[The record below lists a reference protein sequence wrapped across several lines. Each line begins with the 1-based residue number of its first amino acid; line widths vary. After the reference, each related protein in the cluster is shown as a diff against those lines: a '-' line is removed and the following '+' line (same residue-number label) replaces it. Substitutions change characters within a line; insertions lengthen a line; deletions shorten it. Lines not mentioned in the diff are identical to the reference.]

1 MVERDRWLSYREAA
15 TALGLNPNAVAAR
28 ARRARWAKRLRNDG
42 IAEILVPTLLLE
54 SPPNPS
60 PANGHRGTAGGKTD
74 GETNDV
80 ILTTLQGAL
89 AELNRALER
98 EVAARQALQTQ
109 VDGLRN
115 ELAAAR
121 VANAVAQQQM
131 AAERERRE
139 RAIRQL
145 APLERKVAEHENRQ
159 KQRGFWARVFD
170 R

>member
-1 MVERDRWLSYREAA
+1 MVEGDQWLSYREAA

-28 ARRARWAKRLRNDG
+28 ARRGHWSKRLRNDG
-42 IAEILVPTLLLE
+42 IAEILVPALLLE
-54 SPPNPS
+54 SPPAPAPGHGRHAPAGMPTS
-60 PANGHRGTAGGKTD
+60 PETA
-74 GETNDV
+74 EA
-80 ILTTLQGAL
+80 ILVTLQSAL

-98 EVAARQALQTQ
+98 EVAARQALQAQ

-115 ELAAAR
+115 ELSSAR

-131 AAERERRE
+131 SAERERRE

-145 APLERKVAEHENRQ
+145 APLERKVAEFEARQ
-159 KQRGFWARVFD
+159 KQRGFWARMFD